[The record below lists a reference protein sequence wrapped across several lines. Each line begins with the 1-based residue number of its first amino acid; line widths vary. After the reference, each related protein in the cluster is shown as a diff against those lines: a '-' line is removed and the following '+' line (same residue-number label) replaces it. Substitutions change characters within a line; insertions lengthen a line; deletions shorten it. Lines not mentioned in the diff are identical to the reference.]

1 MQSCVGKY
9 FHFTRVSASRYQEL
23 WAQLCTVNAHRCN
36 NNSNY
41 VAQCY
46 HEIMVGS
53 FSGYSKILI
62 KPRIIFQALHN
73 FKIININR
81 RASNCW
87 IKFYAK
93 QKKVKMCERKNR
105 KLRIVYI
112 VCVCIYIFKYSLVA
126 IYTTSYCYFSDFWR
140 FGLNYDCLDWR
151 CISSLSFKRIK
162 WHSAM
167 VESSSLRVRNNPI
180 TSSSHPVKTS
190 ENKLAFLLL
199 VVESTKSAM
208 WHKERRDNYRIHP
221 ISNSR

>member
-1 MQSCVGKY
+1 MDEHEAKRCACITEHTNRWDCIKKERIKGKNIFLWKRDASSRVQSCVGKY

-112 VCVCIYIFKYSLVA
+112 VCVYIYF
-126 IYTTSYCYFSDFWR
+126 
-140 FGLNYDCLDWR
+140 
-151 CISSLSFKRIK
+151 
-162 WHSAM
+162 
-167 VESSSLRVRNNPI
+167 
-180 TSSSHPVKTS
+180 
-190 ENKLAFLLL
+190 
-199 VVESTKSAM
+199 
-208 WHKERRDNYRIHP
+208 
-221 ISNSR
+221 